1 MQTGVSATAL
11 RVCALVNVSAEGRAG
26 AFFSKLRRHPHS
38 AVSMEL
44 SLKTGWHQAK
54 NRAFRRCKPSSAYC
68 IPTHFT
74 IKHLLG
80 RCWRPHYA
88 FFAHILKKIKSKT
101 SILQCQLIFLH
112 LLVVFSL
119 WEFCR
124 GAHLGNKN
132 SSAKLHGSLSHI
144 LKGLAESWKCLSVT
158 MRGCGNKEL
167 FAGPTLKQN
176 QRPFIDSLLSLG
188 LQQNVFSAKSHVDE
202 TRKQKGSTE
211 EH

>member
-1 MQTGVSATAL
+1 MLSAWSYPWRQAGTRQRTGPSGDVSPPAPTAYL
-11 RVCALVNVSAEGRAG
+11 HTSQSN
-26 AFFSKLRRHPHS
+26 
-38 AVSMEL
+38 
-44 SLKTGWHQAK
+44 T
-54 NRAFRRCKPSSAYC
+54 
-68 IPTHFT
+68 
-74 IKHLLG
+74 
-80 RCWRPHYA
+80 CWGDADCPHYA